1 MGVEG
6 MDLGRGGAE
15 GRVEERGENVAVEWD
30 KEEQSTPWVGS
41 RPELDHPDNDVR
53 KRSTTR

>member
-1 MGVEG
+1 